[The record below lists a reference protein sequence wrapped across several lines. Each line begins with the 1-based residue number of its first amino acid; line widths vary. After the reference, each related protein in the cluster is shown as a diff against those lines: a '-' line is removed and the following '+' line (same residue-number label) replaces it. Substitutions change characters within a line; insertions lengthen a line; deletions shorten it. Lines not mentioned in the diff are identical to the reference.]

1 MVKKL
6 TGLVAG
12 VYRIKE
18 MEKRT
23 KRLGGEGGKD
33 EVVGD
38 RLMKRLDRLVE
49 DEAGRSGKEEGGKA
63 KQRSIRGW
71 ERARELFNG
80 GGKMTD
86 EHLSTASRHLSGMK
100 IEMDGKRKGGLFY
113 VPVPE

>member
-1 MVKKL
+1 
-6 TGLVAG
+6 
-12 VYRIKE
+12 
-18 MEKRT
+18 
-23 KRLGGEGGKD
+23 
-33 EVVGD
+33 
-38 RLMKRLDRLVE
+38 MKRLDRLVE

-100 IEMDGKRKGGLFY
+100 IEMDGKRKGGELFY
-113 VPVPE
+113 ACLK